1 MKPTEIR
8 ILSSRPYDVAI
19 APGLLDHLGERAAP
33 LVPGR
38 RAALV
43 CDSVVASL
51 YGQRAQTALEAAG
64 FLVCTYVFPQGEAS
78 KNGETYLKI
87 LEVLAQNQIS
97 RGDLL
102 VALGGGVTG
111 DLAGFAAATYLR
123 GIPYLQVPTTLLAM
137 VDSSVGGKTAINLPG
152 GKNLAGAFYSPRL
165 VLCDTGTLSTL
176 PPAVFQAGCGEIIK
190 YAVLTG
196 QPLTGLV
203 QEGIS
208 RHTPEIIARCVAAKG
223 SLVQADE
230 WDTGPR
236 QLLNLGHT
244 LGHGVEAGSGFS
256 LAHGACVAVGLAMIA
271 RAAARFGFCSG
282 ETRDQIL
289 ALLRQYRLPTETGL
303 DPEILLRLA
312 LGDKKRRG
320 SRLTLVVP
328 QSMGDC
334 ILHDIP
340 LEELPRWIAAGY
352 PEACPWT

>member
-1 MKPTEIR
+1 
-8 ILSSRPYDVAI
+8 
-19 APGLLDHLGERAAP
+19 
-33 LVPGR
+33 
-38 RAALV
+38 
-43 CDSVVASL
+43 
-51 YGQRAQTALEAAG
+51 
-64 FLVCTYVFPQGEAS
+64 
-78 KNGETYLKI
+78 
-87 LEVLAQNQIS
+87 
-97 RGDLL
+97 
-102 VALGGGVTG
+102 
-111 DLAGFAAATYLR
+111 
-123 GIPYLQVPTTLLAM
+123 M

-208 RHTPEIIARCVAAKG
+208 RHTPEIIARCVAVKG

-256 LAHGACVAVGLAMIA
+256 LAHGACVAVGLAMMA

-289 ALLRQYRLPTETGL
+289 A
-303 DPEILLRLA
+303 LLRLA

>member
-1 MKPTEIR
+1 M
-8 ILSSRPYDVAI
+8 
-19 APGLLDHLGERAAP
+19 
-33 LVPGR
+33 
-38 RAALV
+38 
-43 CDSVVASL
+43 
-51 YGQRAQTALEAAG
+51 
-64 FLVCTYVFPQGEAS
+64 
-78 KNGETYLKI
+78 
-87 LEVLAQNQIS
+87 
-97 RGDLL
+97 
-102 VALGGGVTG
+102 
-111 DLAGFAAATYLR
+111 
-123 GIPYLQVPTTLLAM
+123 
-137 VDSSVGGKTAINLPG
+137 
-152 GKNLAGAFYSPRL
+152 
-165 VLCDTGTLSTL
+165 LCDTGTLSTL

-203 QEGIS
+203 QEGIG

-223 SLVQADE
+223 SLVQTDE

-256 LAHGACVAVGLAMIA
+256 LAHGACVAVGLAMMA

-303 DPEILLRLA
+303 DPETLLRLA